1 MKKIIGLSVLAVFL
15 LPMLGFSEG
24 AFSFRLGYFVP
35 NAKSDLWDIEFENM
49 TFQKKDFNA
58 LTFGV
63 SYEYFMT
70 REVSLVIG
78 ADFYSRSRVGIYRDW
93 VGYTIDGYDYAFP
106 FSDYDGDFDLSQRF
120 RTSIVP
126 IQASIKLTP
135 LGRRAGIIPYIGG
148 GVSLYVWSVDL
159 EGDLVDFE
167 DQYVYDDPDLG
178 DVDVYGVYPIDAR
191 QESKLAVGF
200 HAFGGIMIPIGRRTA
215 IEAEF
220 KYSNGKGKFSEP
232 RSSRDQGNGF
242 AGFDKFDLGGYQVS
256 IGINYWF

>member
-1 MKKIIGLSVLAVFL
+1 MKKIIGLAVLTVFL
-15 LPMLGFSEG
+15 LPMLGYSDG

-49 TFQKKDFNA
+49 TFQKRDYRA
-58 LTFGV
+58 LTFGI

-70 REVSLVIG
+70 REVSLVVG
-78 ADFYSRSRVGIYRDW
+78 ADFYDRSRIGIYRDW

-106 FSDYDGDFDLSQRF
+106 YSDYDGDFDLSQRF

-135 LGRRAGIIPYIGG
+135 FGRRAGIIPYLGG

-159 EGDLVDFE
+159 QGDLVDFS
-167 DQYVYDDPDLG
+167 DQYIYSDPDLG
-178 DVDVYGVYPIDAR
+178 DIDVYGVYPTDAR
-191 QESKLAVGF
+191 QEAKLAVGF
-200 HAFGGIMIPIGRRTA
+200 HAFAGVTIPIARRMA

-220 KYSNGKGKFSEP
+220 KYNYGKGSFSASEG
-232 RSSRDQGNGF
+232 RRTYSGF
-242 AGFDKFDLGGYQVS
+242 AGFQNFDLGGYQVS
-256 IGINYWF
+256 VGLNYWF